1 VGVDMADDLLDVNRV
16 AVTIASRH
24 ESDASRTD
32 AICHGRDIVVH
43 LSDGVRPVVVA
54 VIGCPT

>member
-1 VGVDMADDLLDVNRV
+1 MADDLLDVNRV

-43 LSDGVRPVVVA
+43 HLQWGAPVVVA

>member
-1 VGVDMADDLLDVNRV
+1 MADDLLDVNRV